1 MNDVQKSL
9 TLWLV
14 IIFLAACHGEEVAA
28 TGDSVI
34 HRPAK
39 IVAETL
45 PTIDPKIPEGRILQK
60 WHDLGGIDVV
70 GEAIEAFQE
79 IEFPSLS
86 ENPEVSDVKLSYQK
100 FDRGVIVYSA
110 DYGAVYLSHAV
121 FERWQLIWES
131 NPTNFWLTGHPIAD
145 NVVHGDIEEAA
156 FQNAM
161 IVVEG
166 GTPTLIHPLAYGRYV
181 DLMDVLGRPR
191 SELILLEE
199 TNDGE
204 LKRAYQQFEH
214 GDIYWDISLG
224 AHALWGRLWQYWKES
239 AGSIESAIARWG
251 FPTSNVTDIIGGD
264 AGGELDTM
272 EPKTIGQSLRLE
284 NAVFYTAANADNGDV
299 YEVTGGIQEA
309 YDKEGGASGWL
320 GFPIA
325 ARKINQQGKG
335 YQEFE
340 NGVLIQPTLG
350 IENAIPF
357 QSARFMLQHIRSKGE
372 DCILG
377 ICGGLDL
384 KVEAKVSASSAK
396 IGEMEYDPFQKTN
409 NNGEMSPDWLVP
421 EAEDWPVSGD
431 LVVQVTVQAWDI
443 DDLSNNDFLGK
454 VEHTYSVDNFWGFGE
469 PEEYTAAGE
478 NSNLKIA
485 VLMAMKTTQPFDSSD
500 FRGNMFWSF
509 RNFSTPDDEDDK
521 VYKMPKPSYD
531 VFARA
536 FEDVDPDEA
545 VWRHPF
551 NWLFY
556 EISSDLISASG
567 NCLGMCLESIY
578 AQRGQS
584 IYAQPIFRYFP
595 DTSDGIRPFEAYQ
608 NGQPQETHK
617 ILMRQMNVRQYA
629 QLSQDAII
637 WTAIKALS
645 ADPLSTFEDTFLLNE
660 IGIPSVLN
668 IYQGNFNSAHA
679 VRPYKWEKD
688 QKCSDNDDSECHFIY
703 IADPNCPKG
712 RSDQFKNCEPDL
724 EQVIKI
730 DKNTNT
736 YKHLGDDDYDEG
748 GIFHMPFSLLDF
760 PQKTPYNL
768 VGTALLL
775 WPLVDPLV
783 DFGMS
788 LGTGIGPE
796 SGTVLFSTFA
806 TIGLFVLI
814 IGSDA
819 EVNQVT
825 DEQGRTL
832 FEEGLTTP
840 PTEWGHLRQD
850 KARRIPHTAPIPL
863 IGNDS
868 DVNSAKIFAGY
879 RSGSTHTYEIVPAAD
894 VVAHAPMEMTFHSA
908 AMASHWVIPAA
919 PGKADKLT
927 AHAIDLPGKAISFEL
942 NETGDPKSIEWFVAG
957 TEKHRWMHLTS
968 LEFMPG
974 QKMTITLDNAGYD
987 VTIDNDGPATSAQ
1000 LQIQSAPGAVPVNV
1014 GEIKIPAGRTQF
1026 QFERPETTLTLSNE
1040 IYGHE
1045 SWLTAPVTI
1054 SLDALDYSGK
1064 GIDYI
1069 EYSQDQ
1075 SQWTTYSGPFI
1086 YASEGETTLYYRAKD
1101 KNAKLENTRHQAFKI
1116 DLQEPVIELSTEKST
1131 YTRVELLNVEA
1142 MAIDPAPG
1150 SGLVR
1155 FEATFDGQPVV
1166 NGPKIDLLWLDL
1178 GTHLLEAQAEDL
1190 AGWMSHQ
1197 TVHIELVANHDS
1209 LEELIER
1216 LYQLG
1221 EIDDQGIRNSLLSK
1235 AHNAQ
1240 KSVQKGNVEAARH
1253 QLTAFIH
1260 EVMAQSG
1267 KHISTRAAQ
1276 LLLADVN
1283 FVLDQL

>member
-1 MNDVQKSL
+1 MNDIQKSL
-9 TLWLV
+9 SPWK
-14 IIFLAACHGEEVAA
+14 IISLAACHGEEKAA
-28 TGDSVI
+28 VGESVV

-60 WHDLGGIDVV
+60 WRDLGGIDVV
-70 GEAIEAFQE
+70 GEAIDVFQE
-79 IEFPSLS
+79 IEFPSIS
-86 ENPEVSDVKLSYQK
+86 ENPEVRDIKISYQK
-100 FDRGVIVYSA
+100 FERGVIVYSA
-110 DYGAVYLSHAV
+110 DYGAVYLSHAI

-131 NPTNFWLTGHPIAD
+131 NPTNFWLTGPPIAD
-145 NVVHGDIEEAA
+145 DVINGDTEKGV

-161 IVVEG
+161 IVVED
-166 GTPTLIHPLAYGRYV
+166 GTSFLVHPLAYGRYV

-199 TNDGE
+199 SNDGE
-204 LKRAYQQFEH
+204 LKRAYQQFEY

-224 AHALWGRLWQYWKES
+224 AYALWGKLWHYWKES

-284 NAVFYTAANADNGDV
+284 NAVFYTAANSDNGNV

-309 YDKEGGASGWL
+309 YEKEGGASGWL

-350 IENAIPF
+350 SESAIPF

-372 DCILG
+372 DCISG
-377 ICGGLDL
+377 ICGSLDL

-431 LVVQVTVQAWDI
+431 LVVHVTVQVWDI
-443 DDLSNNDFLGK
+443 DDIFNNDFLGK

-469 PEEYTAAGE
+469 PEEYTATGE
-478 NSNLKIA
+478 NSDLIIA

-509 RNFSTPDDEDDK
+509 RNFSTPDDEHDK

-608 NGQPQETHK
+608 NGQPQETHE

-629 QLSQDAII
+629 QLSQSSLL
-637 WTAIKALS
+637 WTAIQIANGYSHDPAWVYRATADTNTQGEHLLLS
-645 ADPLSTFEDTFLLNE
+645 ITKNYLGE
-660 IGIPSVLN
+660 G
-668 IYQGNFNSAHA
+668 AHA
-679 VRPYKWEKD
+679 VRPYRWHEETT
-688 QKCSDNDDSECHFIY
+688 DDEAATISKIY
-703 IADPNCPKG
+703 IADPNYPKG
-712 RSDQFKNCEPDL
+712 
-724 EQVIKI
+724 
-730 DKNTNT
+730 NTKYQDDEVQAIEINHESNT
-736 YKHLGDDDYDEG
+736 YQHLENKEYYGSSLAG
-748 GIFHMPFSLLDF
+748 GRMFYTPFSILASPLY
-760 PQKTPYNL
+760 TPYSLIAPVLAGVGPTIGFL
-768 VGTALLL
+768 V
-775 WPLVDPLV
+775 
-783 DFGMS
+783 
-788 LGTGIGPE
+788 GTGIGIGLDDFLG
-796 SGTVLFSTFA
+796 S
-806 TIGLFVLI
+806 IGLFI
-814 IGSDA
+814 FISGSDA

-832 FEEGLTTP
+832 FEEGLTAP
-840 PTEWGHLRQD
+840 PTEWSHLRQD
-850 KARRIPHTAPIPL
+850 KTRRIPHTAPIPL

-987 VTIDNDGPATSAQ
+987 VTIDNDGPATTAQ
-1000 LQIQSAPGAVPVNV
+1000 LQIQSAPGAAPVSV

-1054 SLDALDYSGK
+1054 SLDALDYSSK

-1086 YASEGETTLYYRAKD
+1086 YASEGETTLYYRSKD

-1166 NGPKIDLLWLDL
+1166 NGQKIDLLWLDL

-1197 TVHIELVANHDS
+1197 TIRIELIANHDS

-1235 AHNAQ
+1235 ARNAQ

>member
-1 MNDVQKSL
+1 MNDIQKSL
-9 TLWLV
+9 SPWK
-14 IIFLAACHGEEVAA
+14 IISLAACHGEEKAA
-28 TGDSVI
+28 VGESVV

-60 WHDLGGIDVV
+60 WRDLGGIDVV
-70 GEAIEAFQE
+70 GEAIDVFQE
-79 IEFPSLS
+79 IEFPSIS
-86 ENPEVSDVKLSYQK
+86 ENPEVRDIKISYQK
-100 FDRGVIVYSA
+100 FERGVIVYSA
-110 DYGAVYLSHAV
+110 DYGAVYLSHAI

-131 NPTNFWLTGHPIAD
+131 NPTNFWLTGPPIAD
-145 NVVHGDIEEAA
+145 DVINGDTEKGV

-161 IVVEG
+161 IVVED
-166 GTPTLIHPLAYGRYV
+166 GTSFLVHPLAYGRYV

-199 TNDGE
+199 SNDGE
-204 LKRAYQQFEH
+204 LKRAYQQFEY

-224 AHALWGRLWQYWKES
+224 AYALWGKLWHYWKES

-284 NAVFYTAANADNGDV
+284 NAVFYTAANSDNGNV

-309 YDKEGGASGWL
+309 YEKEGGASGWL

-350 IENAIPF
+350 SESAIPF

-372 DCILG
+372 DCISG
-377 ICGGLDL
+377 ICGSLDL

-421 EAEDWPVSGD
+421 EAADWPVSGD
-431 LVVQVTVQAWDI
+431 LVVHVTVQVWDI
-443 DDLSNNDFLGK
+443 DDIFNNDFLGK

-469 PEEYTAAGE
+469 PEEYTATGE
-478 NSNLKIA
+478 NSDLIIA

-509 RNFSTPDDEDDK
+509 RNFSTPDDEHDK

-608 NGQPQETHK
+608 NGQPQETHE

-629 QLSQDAII
+629 QLSQSSLL
-637 WTAIKALS
+637 WTAIQIANGYSHDPAWVYRATADTNTQGEHLLLS
-645 ADPLSTFEDTFLLNE
+645 ITKNYLGE
-660 IGIPSVLN
+660 G
-668 IYQGNFNSAHA
+668 AHA
-679 VRPYKWEKD
+679 VRPYRWHEETT
-688 QKCSDNDDSECHFIY
+688 DDEAATISKIY
-703 IADPNCPKG
+703 IADPNYPKG
-712 RSDQFKNCEPDL
+712 
-724 EQVIKI
+724 
-730 DKNTNT
+730 NTKYQDDEVQAIEINHESNT
-736 YKHLGDDDYDEG
+736 YQHLENKEYYGSSLAG
-748 GIFHMPFSLLDF
+748 GRMFYTPFSILASPLY
-760 PQKTPYNL
+760 TPYSLIAPVLAGVGPTIGFL
-768 VGTALLL
+768 V
-775 WPLVDPLV
+775 
-783 DFGMS
+783 
-788 LGTGIGPE
+788 GTGIGIGLDDFLG
-796 SGTVLFSTFA
+796 S
-806 TIGLFVLI
+806 IGLFI
-814 IGSDA
+814 FISGSDA

-832 FEEGLTTP
+832 FEEGLTAP
-840 PTEWGHLRQD
+840 PTEWSHLRQD
-850 KARRIPHTAPIPL
+850 KTRRIPHTAPIPL

-987 VTIDNDGPATSAQ
+987 VTIDNDGPATTAQ
-1000 LQIQSAPGAVPVNV
+1000 LQIQSAPGAAPVSV

-1054 SLDALDYSGK
+1054 SLDALDYSSK

-1086 YASEGETTLYYRAKD
+1086 YASEGETTLYYRSKD

-1166 NGPKIDLLWLDL
+1166 NGQKIDLLWLDL

-1197 TVHIELVANHDS
+1197 TIRIELIANHDS

-1235 AHNAQ
+1235 ARNAQ

>member
-110 DYGAVYLSHAV
+110 DYGAVYLSHTI
-121 FERWQLIWES
+121 FDRWQLIWES
-131 NPTNFWLTGHPIAD
+131 NPTNFWLTGHPVAD
-145 NVVHGDIEEAA
+145 DVINGDTEKGV

-264 AGGELDTM
+264 AGGALDTM

-629 QLSQDAII
+629 QLSQSSLL
-637 WTAIKALS
+637 WTAIQIANGYS
-645 ADPLSTFEDTFLLNE
+645 HDPAWVYRATADTNTQGEHLLLNITKNYLGE
-660 IGIPSVLN
+660 G
-668 IYQGNFNSAHA
+668 AHA
-679 VRPYKWEKD
+679 VRPYRWHEETT
-688 QKCSDNDDSECHFIY
+688 DDEAATISKIY
-703 IADPNCPKG
+703 IADPNYPKG
-712 RSDQFKNCEPDL
+712 
-724 EQVIKI
+724 
-730 DKNTNT
+730 NTKYQDDEVQAIEVNHESNT
-736 YKHLGDDDYDEG
+736 YQHLANKEYYGSSLAG
-748 GIFHMPFSLLDF
+748 GRMFYTPFSILESPLY
-760 PQKTPYNL
+760 TPYSLIAPVLAGAGPTIGFL
-768 VGTALLL
+768 V
-775 WPLVDPLV
+775 
-783 DFGMS
+783 
-788 LGTGIGPE
+788 GTGIGIGLDDFLG
-796 SGTVLFSTFA
+796 S
-806 TIGLFVLI
+806 IGLFI
-814 IGSDA
+814 FISGSDA

-863 IGNDS
+863 IGNDR
-868 DVNSAKIFAGY
+868 DINSAKIFAGY
-879 RSGSTHTYEIVPAAD
+879 RSGSTHIYEIMPATDA
-894 VVAHAPMEMTFHSA
+894 VAGAPMEMTFHSA

-942 NETGDPKSIEWFVAG
+942 NETGEPKSIEWFVAG

-1014 GEIKIPAGRTQF
+1014 GEIQIPAGRTQF

-1054 SLDALDYSGK
+1054 SLDALDYSSK

-1253 QLTAFIH
+1253 QLIAVIH